1 MSSFQVPAAILHP
14 LSDLAV
20 SLQHTVEV
28 ICSGSYLHKSELNE
42 DAFRLEI
49 PFTRS
54 PTSSQLHANQ
64 KATMLSSENQKR
76 VTSTQTSLIIA
87 WHWLQANRELLSH
100 LEWNLQRAI
109 QCQSSVDSSRLYG
122 KRKLLLFVDFYLFIL
137 FFFSN
142 LSLWPL
148 HIMGSCWLGRV
159 QKHYTD
165 VSKLVRNGITLCQ
178 QLIRLWFNE
187 GEIQLVPKGRIS
199 R

>member
-76 VTSTQTSLIIA
+76 VWHPLKHLSLLLDIDFGQTENYYHIKNEICGVPFNASRLWIHRGFMENESFFYLLIFIYLFYFSSLISPSG
-87 WHWLQANRELLSH
+87 LSTSWG
-100 LEWNLQRAI
+100 LVDWGECRNITPMFQN
-109 QCQSSVDSSRLYG
+109 SSEMVLHYVSS
-122 KRKLLLFVDFYLFIL
+122 
-137 FFFSN
+137 
-142 LSLWPL
+142 W
-148 HIMGSCWLGRV
+148 
-159 QKHYTD
+159 
-165 VSKLVRNGITLCQ
+165 
-178 QLIRLWFNE
+178 
-187 GEIQLVPKGRIS
+187 
-199 R
+199 